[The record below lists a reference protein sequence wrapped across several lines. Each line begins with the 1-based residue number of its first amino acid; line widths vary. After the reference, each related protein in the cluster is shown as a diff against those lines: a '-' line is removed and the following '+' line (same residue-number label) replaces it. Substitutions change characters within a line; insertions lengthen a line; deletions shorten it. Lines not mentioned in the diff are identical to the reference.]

1 MAAKKKIEE
10 IQGKDS
16 YPRGQQ
22 MLIYKGK
29 VLKDESTL
37 DENEV
42 TEDEF
47 LVLMLSKSKASA
59 SSGASSAQIMAVKK
73 KIEEI
78 QGKDSYPRGQQILIY
93 KGKVLKDES
102 TLDENEVTE
111 DAFLVVMPSKSK
123 ASASSGASSA
133 QPLSTPVSRQ
143 APPIAQPQ
151 APQPIFTS
159 CSWNQANPSRCF
171 VASPVVQGV
180 HQQAEG
186 RPPKILA
193 RAAGGVGR
201 KDVRR
206 SGRGHRGAAMKLT
219 VKILK
224 GIHFQIRVQHHDTVR
239 SPSYLLLHL

>member
-59 SSGASSAQIMAVKK
+59 SSGASSAQ
-73 KIEEI
+73 
-78 QGKDSYPRGQQILIY
+78 
-93 KGKVLKDES
+93 
-102 TLDENEVTE
+102 
-111 DAFLVVMPSKSK
+111 
-123 ASASSGASSA
+123 
-133 QPLSTPVSRQ
+133 PLSTPVSRQ

-151 APQPIFTS
+151 GPQPMVSATTTAQPEIPSADFTS
-159 CSWNQANPSRCF
+159 CSWNQANLSRCF
-171 VASPVVQGV
+171 VTSPVVQGV
-180 HQQAEG
+180 H
-186 RPPKILA
+186 
-193 RAAGGVGR
+193 
-201 KDVRR
+201 
-206 SGRGHRGAAMKLT
+206 
-219 VKILK
+219 
-224 GIHFQIRVQHHDTVR
+224 
-239 SPSYLLLHL
+239 